1 MYYTIPLH
9 HFMYMWETV
18 HYVFYLSLVGVQALI
33 QQYTVPPGTV
43 PSLSPSK
50 DESLSKV
57 SRSTSSASAQSKR
70 EGGILR
76 NECTIFPSKSRY
88 CVHKHVY
95 MYLY

>member
-1 MYYTIPLH
+1 M
-9 HFMYMWETV
+9 
-18 HYVFYLSLVGVQALI
+18 GVQALI

-70 EGGILR
+70 GGEYLEMNVQFFLVKVGIAYT
-76 NECTIFPSKSRY
+76 NMCTCTCINGYYTLF
-88 CVHKHVY
+88 HVRMDFLAFGY
-95 MYLY
+95 Y